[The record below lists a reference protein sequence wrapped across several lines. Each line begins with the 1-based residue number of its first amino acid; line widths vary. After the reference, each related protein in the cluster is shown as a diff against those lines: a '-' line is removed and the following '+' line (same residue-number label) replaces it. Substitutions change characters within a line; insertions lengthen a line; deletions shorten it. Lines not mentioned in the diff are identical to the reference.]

1 MASAGNLL
9 AYKSRGDNIL
19 YACMYAQYMQESQF
33 IDSLSLVVVPSH
45 CPAHLRSSNQWN
57 LTTVSSKETS
67 TGWPCTDSCMRFAV
81 WNLLR
86 TSASNVSTRPDGKHG
101 RRNMYACTVS
111 YVCMFIYLNICIY
124 TKNGIVC
131 NKYAYRM

>member
-1 MASAGNLL
+1 MACAGNLL
-9 AYKSRGDNIL
+9 AYKSRSDNIL
-19 YACMYAQYMQESQF
+19 YACMYAQFVVY
-33 IDSLSLVVVPSH
+33 IGISLQVIYRQLIFSGCAITLH

-86 TSASNVSTRPDGKHG
+86 TSASSVSTKPDGKHG

-111 YVCMFIYLNICIY
+111 YVCMFIYLNI
-124 TKNGIVC
+124 
-131 NKYAYRM
+131 